1 MTLWQELIT
10 QMLWH
15 LIIIGSVILSI
26 SILFEIL
33 YQHTFTSSKLQRFYN
48 VITNLFSVIAS
59 LIFIAAFISATIESM
74 RNFMLI
80 TFGLFVLSFI
90 VAIKVYKGES

>member
-33 YQHTFTSSKLQRFYN
+33 SQHTFTSSKLQRFYN